1 MPTIAETL
9 SQAMQQHQAGN
20 LQQAEQLYRQI
31 LQVFPYHA
39 DALHLLGLMAYQ
51 LGRNEVA
58 VEYINK
64 AISAN
69 PIFSPFHC
77 NLGAGLSRQGRLAEA
92 EASYRE
98 ALRSRRNIR
107 KAHYNLGNLFR
118 DQGKF
123 AEAAASYQTALHV
136 QARLCGGPYQSGQRA
151 HSTRQVR

>member
-1 MPTIAETL
+1 MPTIAEML

-77 NLGAGLSRQGRLAEA
+77 NLGAAYHAQGRLAGGRGQL
-92 EASYRE
+92 S
-98 ALRSRRNIR
+98 RSLAPQEGISRT
-107 KAHYNLGNLFR
+107 HYNLGNLFR

-123 AEAAASYQTALHV
+123 AEAAASYQTAL
-136 QARLCGGPYQSGQRA
+136 R
-151 HSTRQVR
+151 